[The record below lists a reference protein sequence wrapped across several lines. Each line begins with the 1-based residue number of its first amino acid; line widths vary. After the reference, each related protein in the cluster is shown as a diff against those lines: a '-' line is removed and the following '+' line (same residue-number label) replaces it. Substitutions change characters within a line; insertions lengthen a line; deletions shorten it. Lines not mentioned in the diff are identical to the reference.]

1 MIYLYSERSFKIAG
15 SSSKRSLGDDER
27 SNSSVEQET
36 PARPNKRTRLSESML
51 DDADT
56 WRFRIDIPEELKYVL
71 ISDNNLVCSKKSLFG
86 LPAKTSV
93 CSILSEYSKHTEK
106 NQVENAWAISE
117 VMSGIKG

>member
-1 MIYLYSERSFKIAG
+1 
-15 SSSKRSLGDDER
+15 
-27 SNSSVEQET
+27 
-36 PARPNKRTRLSESML
+36 ML